1 MLIFAIFTLGYFAGV
16 ITALAV
22 FPPRVKEIEE
32 QEFDALKQIIETKLA
47 SQKSSQATS
56 FGIPVK
62 ISLSDIFKDRKK
74 LVKVGLTN

>member
-1 MLIFAIFTLGYFAGV
+1 MLTFAIFTLGYFAGV

-32 QEFDALKQIIETKLA
+32 QEFDALKPIIETKLA

-56 FGIPVK
+56 FGLPIK
-62 ISLSDIFKDRKK
+62 IRITPNFK
-74 LVKVGLTN
+74 

>member
-32 QEFDALKQIIETKLA
+32 QEFDALKPIIETKLA

-56 FGIPVK
+56 FGLP
-62 ISLSDIFKDRKK
+62 ISIRPTDLLKADS
-74 LVKVGLTN
+74 